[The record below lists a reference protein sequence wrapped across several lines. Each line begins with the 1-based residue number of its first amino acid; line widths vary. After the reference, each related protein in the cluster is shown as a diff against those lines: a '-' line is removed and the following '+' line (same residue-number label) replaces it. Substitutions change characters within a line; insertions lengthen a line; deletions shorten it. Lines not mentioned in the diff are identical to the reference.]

1 MTHHK
6 HAPTLKDELA
16 AKKLM
21 APPVTTPRPPFPPLT
36 LTRNRW
42 AASLRSIPLKLN
54 RVLT

>member
-21 APPVTTPRPPFPPLT
+21 APPVTTPPFPPLT

-54 RVLT
+54 CVLT